1 MTINENEIVL
11 TSVGTIFAYL
21 ASKNYFIPWI
31 IKFWDWITKK
41 KKENDDRNINLSDTI
56 HKMKMNEN
64 EYYEKTFTTLL
75 SQIDSLEQQ
84 LKDYARELEELRS
97 EILHLNAKLYK
108 KSLVIVDLQKKCC
121 LNKNCAERVCC
132 ENKIEDLIE
141 NEDK

>member
-31 IKFWDWITKK
+31 IKFWDWINKK